1 MGRLV
6 CSDHETVEFEIL
18 RAAKRAHSKL
28 TTLEFR
34 RADFGLLRDL
44 LVEYH
49 GIKPWRGF
57 PGEKR
62 GPRKLVNIQGSPHP
76 SSEMMHPKEEEVR
89 QKCQETCRC
98 DRGAPGQVQTHKGS
112 LQRVETGTRWPGRN
126 QKNCPSSHGSV

>member
-1 MGRLV
+1 MTESLLISTEQRLDASHEEGLDGNVKLTGSLV
-6 CSDHETVEFEIL
+6 CSDCEIMEFEIL
-18 RAAKRAHSKL
+18 RAAKRAHGKF

-62 GPRKLVNIQGSPHP
+62 GPRKLISIQESPHP
-76 SSEMMHPKEEEVR
+76 SSEMMHPNEEEVR
-89 QKCQETCRC
+89 EKCQKTCRC
-98 DRGAPGQVQTHKGS
+98 DQGAPGQM
-112 LQRVETGTRWPGRN
+112 
-126 QKNCPSSHGSV
+126 